1 MLCLLAAPSA
11 ACTTTLK
18 LYSCIFLRSSTVDT
32 QYRNTDRRVPDPL
45 GLWLTVCGCY
55 ILQGSSAN
63 VDAKIRL
70 ELAEN
75 IRKGMNKR
83 RGPSAAHGLAPA
95 AAKEGGDG
103 GGVGD
108 NTSTSGGEP

>member
-1 MLCLLAAPSA
+1 M
-11 ACTTTLK
+11 
-18 LYSCIFLRSSTVDT
+18 
-32 QYRNTDRRVPDPL
+32 
-45 GLWLTVCGCY
+45 CGCY

-103 GGVGD
+103 GGAGD